1 LDKQVVELEIS
12 LDETREQYNNVL
24 RTSNNRAQQKKMMF
38 LERNL
43 EQLTVVQRQL
53 VEQNSSLKKE
63 VAIAERKLI
72 ARNER
77 IQSLEQLLQ
86 DSQEKLTAANHRY
99 VDKVSYVVSF
109 LSSSP
114 KKKKKTDFI
123 PLDSYPTCI
132 VQKEN
137 ISPTFDNDPFY
148 YLSSD
153 SLSTLNGWAEVNKR
167 PRFEAQL
174 TAVKERLEAAKQGST
189 RGLGSPNAGA
199 SFAFGG
205 AVGSRVAKPIRGGG
219 PVQDGP
225 VLPVL
230 SNLQA
235 QETGAQSGKR
245 TSWFFKG

>member
-1 LDKQVVELEIS
+1 MGKQVVELEIS

-77 IQSLEQLLQ
+77 IQSLESLLQ

-99 VDKVSYVVSF
+99 VEH
-109 LSSSP
+109 LSLLLAKARNDLRPPTPSLRNSRPQSRSTSP
-114 KKKKKTDFI
+114 IRQLPKPPVLPQLSK
-123 PLDSYPTCI
+123 
-132 VQKEN
+132 
-137 ISPTFDNDPFY
+137 SPSEPGHVRSN
-148 YLSSD
+148 SSD
-153 SLSTLNGWAEVNKR
+153 
-167 PRFEAQL
+167 RFEAQL
-174 TAVKERLEAAKQGST
+174 TAVKERLEAAKSGST
-189 RGLGSPNAGA
+189 RGLGSPPSNA

-205 AVGSRVAKPIRGGG
+205 AVGSRIAKPLRGGGG

-230 SNLQA
+230 SNIQA
-235 QETGAQSGKR
+235 QEAGNSGSTGKR
-245 TSWFFKG
+245 TSWFFNQR